1 MGAPVNARGMAN
13 CSVGVTFFMVHI
25 ISLSMSTPKP
35 NNFETFAL
43 VDTWIFDLDNTLY
56 SPECALFVQIDKRM
70 NAFLREMFEVG
81 HEEAHRIQKHYYHK
95 YGTTLSG
102 LMKEHNLQPESFLE
116 YVHDIDLSVVPE
128 APALGRA
135 IEQLPG
141 RKFIFTNGS
150 RQHAERVATKL
161 GVLQHFDDLFDIVA
175 GDYTPKPAPVAY
187 ARFLEAHGVEA
198 KTAAMFEDLPHNL
211 ENPHA
216 LGMAT
221 VLVCSGVG
229 EHPSQKAFRAQ
240 NTKPAHIHH
249 VTDDLA
255 AFLEDV
261 LAATAPAR

>member
-1 MGAPVNARGMAN
+1 
-13 CSVGVTFFMVHI
+13 MVHI
-25 ISLSMSTPKP
+25 TALFMDTHTP
-35 NNFETFAL
+35 NNYEPFVR
-43 VDTWIFDLDNTLY
+43 VDTWIFDVDNTLY

-102 LMKEHNLQPESFLE
+102 LMKEHNLQPEVFLE

-135 IEQLPG
+135 IERLPG

-150 RQHAERVATKL
+150 RKHAERVAAKL
-161 GVLQHFDDLFDIVA
+161 GILQLFDDLFDIVA
-175 GDYTPKPAPVAY
+175 SDYTPKPAPVAY
-187 ARFLEAHGVEA
+187 AQFLKAHGVEA
-198 KTAAMFEDLPHNL
+198 KAAAMFEDLPHNL

-216 LGMAT
+216 RGMTT

-229 EHPSQKAFRAQ
+229 EHPSQIAFRAQ
-240 NTKPAHIHH
+240 TTKPAHIHH

-261 LAATAPAR
+261 LATLAPAPLTRQPR

>member
-1 MGAPVNARGMAN
+1 
-13 CSVGVTFFMVHI
+13 
-25 ISLSMSTPKP
+25 MSTPTP
-35 NNFETFAL
+35 NNYETFTR

-81 HEEAHRIQKHYYHK
+81 PEEAHRIQKHYYHK

-102 LMKEHNLQPESFLE
+102 LMKEHNLRPESFLE

-128 APALGRA
+128 APALGHA
-135 IEQLPG
+135 IERLPG

-150 RQHAERVATKL
+150 RKHAERVAAKL

-175 GDYTPKPAPVAY
+175 GDYTPKPALVAY
-187 ARFLEAHGVEA
+187 SRFLKTHGVEA
-198 KTAAMFEDLPHNL
+198 KSAAMFEDLPHNL
-211 ENPHA
+211 ESPHM

-240 NTKPAHIHH
+240 NAKPAHIHH

-261 LAATAPAR
+261 LAALALDPLTRQER